1 MNEQTQETK
10 TSPESEPEDA
20 GSIFLKKAIIAN
32 VIILGLVLFGVF
44 LVIRHLNPA
53 QIVNTLS
60 TDLRKLEERI
70 ILAEEKIK
78 LYETY
83 FINLN
88 SQLETLSFPK
98 NESTKQEIDTSYQKL
113 ISEFKSLMENETS
126 SPLSIPFLEEGRL
139 FKWLTRYIQVKET
152 PHHQTYNKAYE
163 LLKQGN
169 LLQAIELLQPLAGD
183 PTSSL
188 YQWLE
193 KATMFQKSLSI
204 EDKS

>member
-10 TSPESEPEDA
+10 TSPEPEYA

-53 QIVNTLS
+53 PIVNTLT
-60 TDLRKLEERI
+60 TDLHKLEERL

-83 FINLN
+83 FLKLN
-88 SQLETLSFPK
+88 DQLETLSSPK
-98 NESTKQEIDTSYQKL
+98 NESTKQGIDTSYQKL

-126 SPLSIPFLEEGRL
+126 SPLSIPFLEERRL

-152 PHHQTYNKAYE
+152 PNHQTYNKAYE

-169 LLQAIELLQPLAGD
+169 LLQAIELLRPLAGD
-183 PTSSL
+183 SSSSL

-204 EDKS
+204 ED